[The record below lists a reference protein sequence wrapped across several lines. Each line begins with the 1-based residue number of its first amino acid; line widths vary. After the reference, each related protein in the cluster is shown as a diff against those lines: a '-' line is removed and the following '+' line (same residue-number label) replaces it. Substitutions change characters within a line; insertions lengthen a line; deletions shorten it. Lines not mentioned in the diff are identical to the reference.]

1 MPLTDLILNFIT
13 ENENVL
19 GYAVLFVSSFIEYV
33 FPPFPGDTVTL
44 FGAFL
49 IAVRKWSYVAV
60 FCSVTA
66 GSIIGASLD
75 YLIGKKLGKKS
86 GKEEA
91 PDLFCKGSAVLTEE
105 KYRYIKE
112 KFDKYGAS
120 VIILNRFM
128 PGIRAFF
135 FVVAGMTGM
144 KFFPVQ
150 FFNLI
155 SVILWNLLI
164 IQVGFL
170 VGDNWEGLLNIFS
183 LYSKIVGI
191 MLLLLVISLLT
202 AFYIKKN
209 KKKK

>member
-1 MPLTDLILNFIT
+1 MSLTDLILSFIT
-13 ENENVL
+13 KNENAL
-19 GYAVLFVSSFIEYV
+19 GYAVLFVSSFIEYI

-49 IAVRKWSYVAV
+49 IAVRKWSFFAV

-66 GSIIGASLD
+66 GSVIGASLD

-86 GKEEA
+86 DKEKA
-91 PDLFCKGSAVLTEE
+91 PDLFRKGSNVLTEE
-105 KYRYIKE
+105 RYRYIKE
-112 KFDKYGAS
+112 KLDKYGAS

-135 FVVAGMTGM
+135 FIVAGMTGM

-150 FFNLI
+150 FFNLV
-155 SVILWNLLI
+155 SVILWNFLI
-164 IQVGFL
+164 IWAGFL
-170 VGDNWEGLLNIFS
+170 VGDNWDGLLNIFS
-183 LYSKIVGI
+183 LYSKIIGI
-191 MLLLLVISLLT
+191 IFLLLVISLLT

-209 KKKK
+209 RIKK